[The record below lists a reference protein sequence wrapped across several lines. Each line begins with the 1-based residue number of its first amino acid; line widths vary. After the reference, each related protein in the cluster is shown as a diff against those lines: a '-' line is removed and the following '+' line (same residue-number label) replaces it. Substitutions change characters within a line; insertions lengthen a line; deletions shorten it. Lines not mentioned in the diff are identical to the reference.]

1 MRALEPYDTV
11 LLDMDGTLLDLAYD
25 NYFWLEVVPRCLA
38 RTRGLSGAEARA
50 EVFARFAAA
59 RGTLAW
65 YCIDYWERELGL
77 DLRALK
83 AASSHRVRYLPG
95 AEQFLARLQ
104 ADGQRRVVLVTNAHR
119 YTLDVKRGVAGLD
132 RYLEH
137 FVSSHDYGAPKEHA
151 GFWQR
156 LQAELDFDPA
166 TTLFVD
172 DSPAVLA
179 AAVAHGLAGVIGVRR
194 PDTRQPLR
202 PLDAVTG
209 VEGLLDLLA

>member
-1 MRALEPYDTV
+1 MRALDAYDTV

-25 NYFWLEVVPRCLA
+25 NYFWLELVPRCMA
-38 RTRGLSGAEARA
+38 RTRGLPEA
-50 EVFARFAAA
+50 EVRPELLERFAAV
-59 RGTLAW
+59 RGTLEW
-65 YCIDYWERELGL
+65 YCIDYWALELGL

-95 AEQFLARLQ
+95 AEEFLRRLQ
-104 ADGQRRVVLVTNAHR
+104 ADGRRRVVLVTNAHR
-119 YTLDVKRGVAGLD
+119 YTLEVKRGVAGLD

-151 GFWQR
+151 VFWQR
-156 LQAELDFDPA
+156 LQAGLDFDPA

-179 AAVAHGLAGVIGVRR
+179 AAVAHGLAGVIGVTR
-194 PDTRQPLR
+194 PDTRQPAR
-202 PLDAVTG
+202 PVDDVAT
-209 VEGLLDLLA
+209 VEGLADLLG